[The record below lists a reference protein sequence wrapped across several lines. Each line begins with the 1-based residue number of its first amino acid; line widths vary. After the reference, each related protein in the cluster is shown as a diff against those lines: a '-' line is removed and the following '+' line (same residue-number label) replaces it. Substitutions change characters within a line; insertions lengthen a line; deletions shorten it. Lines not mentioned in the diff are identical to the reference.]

1 MAAQSTMMFS
11 KLLTA
16 TDIKKRLAIPAKI
29 LPSLPAFNG
38 SHAIKIH
45 LMYGTRMWPII
56 CTVRKKGYKKPVFS
70 GGLWRD
76 FVIGNKLNVGDRISM
91 YKVQDSHYRVDVEKE
106 KPAASNQH
114 GALPSPA
121 LSFNHGVNQIQT
133 PVTRRRELCNQRKQ
147 APDAPIK
154 QEGAIMELA
163 NAATHTFVDHVIAK
177 PSIRIFGANMT
188 DEKAH
193 FNIEKKPFG
202 ITNATKG
209 GAMGY
214 GTSDATGEAC
224 CKIITDQK
232 LSLDLVLPQPTP
244 YAAGSEVRFE
254 FGAASTMA
262 RTGHL
267 NFWEKVSGNWIVG
280 GDFNDVRRSS
290 ERKDCNVDSAGVRN
304 FSNCMDPKPR
314 YGPTSSVT
322 LSCNASFPHR
332 Q

>member
-38 SHAIKIH
+38 SHAIRIH
-45 LMYGTRMWPII
+45 LMYGTRMWPID

-91 YKVQDSHYRVDVEKE
+91 YKVQGSHYRVEVLEKE
-106 KPAASNQH
+106 KPTASNQH
-114 GALPSPA
+114 GTLPSPA

-133 PVTRRRELCNQRKQ
+133 PVTCCNKRKQ

-154 QEGAIMELA
+154 QEGAVIELA
-163 NAATHTFVDHVIAK
+163 NAATRTFVDNVFAK
-177 PSIRIFGANMT
+177 SSIRIFGANMT

-193 FNIEKKPFG
+193 FNIENKSFG
-202 ITNATKG
+202 ITNATEG

-214 GTSDATGEAC
+214 AW
-224 CKIITDQK
+224 
-232 LSLDLVLPQPTP
+232 
-244 YAAGSEVRFE
+244 
-254 FGAASTMA
+254 
-262 RTGHL
+262 
-267 NFWEKVSGNWIVG
+267 N
-280 GDFNDVRRSS
+280 
-290 ERKDCNVDSAGVRN
+290 
-304 FSNCMDPKPR
+304 
-314 YGPTSSVT
+314 
-322 LSCNASFPHR
+322 
-332 Q
+332 